1 MCRYYNIRM
10 KYDVKKTNWRI
21 HARAAIV
28 VRQVAVIRKGIF
40 ISRPRASRQGFDE
53 HSNLCLVEDHDF
65 PSKHRAHLIMRQVQ
79 KGTTEE
85 YRRIGLDV
93 PRPDLLANA
102 DLYELIKDETPNKNK
117 NNKLVTRKNLDGP
130 CADDIQCV
138 IARIAMQIL
147 CGIAALHE
155 IHSEEHEQPENNIII
170 VHQDIKPKNILLGKF
185 GSPSSLAGVEEDLS
199 AKIIDLGMARASGED
214 PERAWGTPGYWAP
227 ESILALSEGRNDFT
241 AEGDIFAAGL
251 MVMELAVGIPL
262 ASDIIEPV
270 YDGWRL
276 SNRKKSKY
284 RSERLVGDRKNP
296 FRFPFQKSMDRSVF
310 GEREGILGS
319 MDQGR
324 QE

>member
-199 AKIIDLGMARASGED
+199 AKIIDLGEAQAFGKEKD
-214 PERAWGTPGYWAP
+214 PEEVEGTPDYWAP
-227 ESILALSEGRNDFT
+227 ETVLAHDFK
-241 AEGDIFAAGL
+241 AEGDIFAVGL
-251 MVMELAVGIPL
+251 ILMELAAGRVN
-262 ASDIIEPV
+262 PV
-270 YDGWRL
+270 YDGCL
-276 SNRKKSKY
+276 LLTDGGY
-284 RSERLVGDRKNP
+284 RSKVLAQNRKNP
-296 FRFPFQKSMDRSVF
+296 FRRNFQKSMDLSVL
-310 GEREGILGS
+310 GQGIGS
-319 MDQGR
+319 MDPGR
-324 QE
+324 EQ